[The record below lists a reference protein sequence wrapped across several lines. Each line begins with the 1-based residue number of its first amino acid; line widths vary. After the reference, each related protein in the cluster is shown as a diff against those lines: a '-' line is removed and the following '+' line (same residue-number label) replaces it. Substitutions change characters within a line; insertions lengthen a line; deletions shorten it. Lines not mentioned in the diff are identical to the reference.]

1 MQRTIKKSVHLLR
14 TEQLSS
20 FWLTFRLR
28 LIVSRT
34 DESIRQV
41 IRNSQV
47 IYDGSSYCEKLNLLK
62 TLEHC
67 SDQIMSYN
75 KDKLNYNQNM
85 NEE

>member
-1 MQRTIKKSVHLLR
+1 MK
-14 TEQLSS
+14 TEQVSS

-67 SDQIMSYN
+67 SDQIMSYS